1 MSEVSNNLTSQ
12 AYINLDHDIFSK
24 KNESKD
30 LAQKVEE
37 FLQATGRSEPVQI
50 PFGRSGYLEYCKE
63 NDIDP
68 NQFSL
73 SSQMTAAV
81 QQTLANKNEKMPVK
95 PTRKE
100 IVLRER
106 IEDINSDDERLV
118 FNRHAR
124 KQAWEAGKTTFIGMC
139 HIHKEYVFSIRMNG
153 SNHRCAAC
161 ISESNKKH
169 KALLGKK
176 DNSGVSKNG

>member
-1 MSEVSNNLTSQ
+1 MNHTSTSP

-24 KNESKD
+24 KNESNR
-30 LAQKVEE
+30 LARKVEE

-63 NDIDP
+63 NNIDP

-73 SSQMTAAV
+73 GSQMTAAV
-81 QQTLANKNEKMPVK
+81 EQTFANKKENMPVK
-95 PTRKE
+95 PNRKE
-100 IVLRER
+100 VVLRER
-106 IEDINSDDERLV
+106 IQDISSEDERLA
-118 FNRHAR
+118 FNQHAR

-139 HIHKEYVFSIRMNG
+139 HINQEYVFSIRMNG